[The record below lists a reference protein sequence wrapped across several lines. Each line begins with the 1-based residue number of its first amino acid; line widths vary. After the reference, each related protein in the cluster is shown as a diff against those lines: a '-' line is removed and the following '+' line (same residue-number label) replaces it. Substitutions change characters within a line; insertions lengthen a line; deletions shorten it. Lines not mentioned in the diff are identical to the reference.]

1 MQKETTKKNNLI
13 FNIASVVFVL
23 IIFYFLGHKF
33 YILLP
38 QIREIKFD
46 LRYSYL
52 ISAIFL
58 DVISLMFL
66 AYLWREVLKYLHLKT
81 EFSRVFLSYISS
93 IFGKYVPGKIWGVI
107 IRLRVKPKYDFSNT
121 DIILSSFLE
130 NAFLVAAGFIIGL
143 ISIFKYFSNN
153 HFWIFGC
160 GTVFLLT
167 LVCLHPKIFYLFLN
181 FILEKF
187 KKPVF
192 TKDKQVS
199 YLALLSL
206 LIQYLIFWLLAGTI
220 FFLAFNAFYP
230 IPAVHI
236 IDIASIMGL
245 GYSVSYFVVLAPAGL
260 GIREGIWFIFLSKF
274 LPAEAAISLSLVFRI
289 FGIFGEVIGLIFAI
303 LLRKF
308 LTMSSNNKQTN
319 QL

>member
-1 MQKETTKKNNLI
+1 MQNETTKKNNLL
-13 FNIASVVFVL
+13 FNIASGVFVL
-23 IIFYFLGHKF
+23 IIFYFLGRKF

-38 QIREIKFD
+38 RIREIEFS

-52 ISAIFL
+52 ILALFL

-66 AYLWREVLKYLHLKT
+66 SYLWREVLKYLHLKC
-81 EFSRVFLSYISS
+81 EFSRIFLSYIAS

-107 IRLRVKPKYDFSNT
+107 IRLRVKPKHDFSNT

-130 NAFLVAAGFIIGL
+130 NAFLVASGFIIGL
-143 ISIFKYFSNN
+143 ISIFKYFSSN

-160 GTVFLLT
+160 WAVFLLT
-167 LVCLHPKIFYLFLN
+167 LICLHPKIFYLFLN
-181 FILEKF
+181 FILKKF
-187 KKPVF
+187 KKLVF
-192 TKDKQVS
+192 TKDKQVAYS
-199 YLALLSL
+199 ALLSL
-206 LIQYLIFWLLAGTI
+206 LFQYLIFWLLAGTI

-274 LPAEAAISLSLVFRI
+274 LPAEAAISLSLVYRI
-289 FGIFGEVIGLIFAI
+289 FGIFGEVLGLIFAI
-303 LLRKF
+303 LLRKI

>member
-13 FNIASVVFVL
+13 FNIASGVFVL
-23 IIFYFLGHKF
+23 IIFYFLGRKF

-38 QIREIKFD
+38 QIREIEFG

-52 ISAIFL
+52 ILAVFL

-66 AYLWREVLKYLHLKT
+66 AYLWREVLKYLHLKS
-81 EFSRVFLSYISS
+81 EFSCVFLSYIASL
-93 IFGKYVPGKIWGVI
+93 FGKYVPGKIWGII
-107 IRLRVKPKYDFSNT
+107 IRLRVKPKHDFSNT
-121 DIILSSFLE
+121 NIVLSSLLE
-130 NAFLVAAGFIIGL
+130 NAFLVASGFIIGL

-160 GTVFLLT
+160 GTIFLIT
-167 LVCLHPKIFYLFLN
+167 LICLHPKIFYLFLN

-192 TKDKQVS
+192 TKDKQAS
-199 YLALLSL
+199 YSALLIL
-206 LIQYLIFWLLAGTI
+206 LFQYLIFWLLAGFI

-230 IPAVHI
+230 IPTVHI

-274 LPAEAAISLSLVFRI
+274 LPEEVAISLSLIYRL
-289 FGIFGEVIGLIFAI
+289 FGIFGETLALIFAI
-303 LLRKF
+303 LLRKV
-308 LTMSSNNKQTN
+308 LTAISYNNQTN
-319 QL
+319 